1 MPYSFAR
8 SLTASLF
15 LDLVLVLNGVAG
27 GEDASTSPQ
36 RIAPDPATGSSGAV
50 VVGDVPLLYTG
61 QILPAFPQNK
71 AADAAPDLDAQLN
84 SVFETLQ
91 ELLKSERLGLEQTV
105 KLNVYAASDNLAE
118 NVRRDLANRFRDLPV
133 PAVSYVTGRLPD
145 PKALVALDAV
155 VAMNAA
161 AAEQRRFPRAIAKN
175 GLRRAP
181 LAVQPAGPRVYI
193 SGQAEGAPDMAE
205 ATKKTMQSLEKTLKF
220 LELELDDVVQI
231 KSFLGPMT
239 NVADARAEI
248 EAFFNG
254 RTVPPLV
261 FVEWTSSLPIE
272 IELIATSPRRER
284 PQEPIE
290 FVTPPGMTAS
300 PVFCRVTRVNAPE
313 TIFVSGLSG
322 QEGAEPAQEVEQIF
336 GTLRMLL
343 LAAGSDL
350 RHLAKATYYVSTDDA
365 SNRLNEIRPKLYD
378 PRRPPAASKAMVS
391 GTGMP
396 RRTITIDMIAV
407 RKPTTL
413 GE

>member
-1 MPYSFAR
+1 MAYREAR
-8 SLTASLF
+8 
-15 LDLVLVLNGVAG
+15 
-27 GEDASTSPQ
+27 
-36 RIAPDPATGSSGAV
+36 R
-50 VVGDVPLLYTG
+50 
-61 QILPAFPQNK
+61 
-71 AADAAPDLDAQLN
+71 
-84 SVFETLQ
+84 
-91 ELLKSERLGLEQTV
+91 
-105 KLNVYAASDNLAE
+105 AASC
-118 NVRRDLANRFRDLPV
+118 LPQHR
-133 PAVSYVTGRLPD
+133 S
-145 PKALVALDAV
+145 
-155 VAMNAA
+155 
-161 AAEQRRFPRAIAKN
+161 
-175 GLRRAP
+175 
-181 LAVQPAGPRVYI
+181 
-193 SGQAEGAPDMAE
+193 
-205 ATKKTMQSLEKTLKF
+205 
-220 LELELDDVVQI
+220 
-231 KSFLGPMT
+231 
-239 NVADARAEI
+239 
-248 EAFFNG
+248 
-254 RTVPPLV
+254 
-261 FVEWTSSLPIE
+261 
-272 IELIATSPRRER
+272 LIATSPRRER